1 MQPGLSPAAARYA
14 ADILAGAIRVTERVR
29 QLQRIV
35 RLDESSISPA
45 GQSLLDL
52 ERSTAPEAAE

>member
-1 MQPGLSPAAARYA
+1 M
-14 ADILAGAIRVTERVR
+14 AGAMYATERVR

-35 RLDESSISPA
+35 RLDESSMSPS

-52 ERSTAPEAAE
+52 DRSTAPEAAG